1 MARIYVSIIEQTVE
15 SALSSIR
22 KLGDGS
28 AGVEVRVDAFDPG
41 ARRDFDASLFRDA
54 CPGPL
59 LYTRRSGD
67 GIPAAS
73 IEELEG
79 AIDAGFDLVDLE
91 VERIEGAV
99 LSDRLRERAV
109 VSLHDFEAV
118 PDLDPLLDR
127 MRQYS
132 TAELKVVVTPRS
144 FEESLL
150 VLSVLERRGRDLPLT
165 LFGMGSEG
173 LYSRTLAPF
182 FGSRL
187 SFVSAEQG
195 RSAAPG
201 QLSLEQT
208 TANFPAPGV
217 SHPAHLFAVCGRPA
231 AHSLSPGIHNRRFA
245 EAGASAAYGI
255 IETDSFAPVL
265 DAMEARRPFAP
276 VGLSVTSPFKSELV
290 DEAEGRGWMLSERAR
305 RTGVA
310 NTLVRRPAGWFV
322 DNTDLLGFAS
332 ALDLLGRPGRVAVIG
347 AGATARS
354 AVSAAVGYGANVTIY
369 NRTLDRARELA
380 RSTGSRAEPIDR
392 LGSFDGQAVICTLPG
407 DACRDLGSAP
417 LRSGGV
423 LINAGYDQV
432 SSLES
437 AAAGAG
443 MKVFGAIDLLGAQAE
458 EQSRLFLAAMEE
470 PGS

>member
-1 MARIYVSIIEQTVE
+1 MARIYVSIIEPTVE

-22 KLGDGS
+22 NLGDGS
-28 AGVEVRVDAFDPG
+28 TGVEVRVDAFDPG

-54 CPGPL
+54 WPGTL

-79 AIDAGFDLVDLE
+79 AADAGFDLVDLE
-91 VERIEGAV
+91 VEGIEAKA

-109 VSLHDFEAV
+109 VSLHDFEGV
-118 PDLDPLLDR
+118 PDLDQVLDR
-127 MRQYS
+127 MKQYS
-132 TAELKVVVTPRS
+132 AAESKVAVTPRS

-150 VLSVLERRGRDLPLT
+150 VLSVLDRRGRDLPLT

-173 LYSRTLAPF
+173 LYSRTLAPL

-187 SFVSAEQG
+187 SFVSAGQG

-208 TANFPAPGV
+208 KANFPAPGV
-217 SHPAHLFAVCGRPA
+217 SRPAHLFAVCGRPA

-245 EAGASAAYGI
+245 QVGAAAAYAI
-255 IETDSFAPVL
+255 IETDSLAPVL

-276 VGLSVTSPFKSELV
+276 EGLSVTSPFKSELV
-290 DEAEGRGWMLSERAR
+290 DEGDRRGWVLSDRAR

-310 NTLVRRPAGWFV
+310 NTLVRAAGGWFV
-322 DNTDLLGFAS
+322 DNTDLIGFGS
-332 ALDLLGRPGRVAVIG
+332 ALDLLGRPGRVAVVG

-354 AVSAAVGYGANVTIY
+354 AVIAAVDYGANVTIY

-380 RSTGSRAEPIDR
+380 RSTGSRAEPLDQ
-392 LGSFDGQAVICTLPG
+392 LGSFDGEAVICTLPG

-417 LRSGGV
+417 LRPGGA
-423 LINAGYDQV
+423 LINAGYDRG
-432 SSLES
+432 SGLES

-443 MKVFGAIDLLGAQAE
+443 MKVFGALDLLRAQAE